1 MKLIRKETTPKKAT
15 PTPPKK
21 YVDPVRT
28 TTRPAEDFAS
38 PTLASLSSQTE
49 APSVS
54 DFVGPPGPANV
65 PTDTAPLTLSGIEGL
80 LQPKPATSPVNL
92 EELKQALS
100 GVGDLSGGVS
110 FAPDIKTDA
119 PLDVGTVES
128 DQDIE
133 DMSRFSRAKLDP
145 IGQKLYDQLKLQ
157 KESVSK
163 NLEADQVKRLYGSI
177 PNLGEDETLA
187 FMAERLRDSGM
198 TDIYKIKKEEGTQ
211 RVPIQYGEI
220 ESGGEGAG
228 RDGYYYQD
236 PRTGQ
241 IVEVSPSQ
249 VKNFQPAIPGGYLDA
264 GEGGGDYVPGSAAS
278 GYVEL
283 PKTTYVNTETG
294 EPLKGPS
301 ESWVLGEVPFGQNA
315 NVFQGQFLGDR
326 TTGGVGVEFTPEGL
340 PMYFAEGYR
349 RPSSWVKFRESVLE
363 PATAIAAS
371 VVTGNPAVGA
381 AIRGAQVYH
390 DTGDLGDAAKAAAL
404 SYAGSQLMAQFQG
417 PDFNVPSPS
426 DFAAMEA
433 AGFEALG
440 GAGADLGFLDTV
452 SPGQIAAAGAGLLP
466 GEAGIQ
472 QILAN
477 AGPDLGFLDSVSAG
491 QLAAADSGLL
501 PGEAGIDQI
510 LSSAGTGPYPG
521 LFEGL
526 GPDNFLGEPTL
537 EELAQMGQTPAT
549 PPTQPDLS
557 YLNTGA
563 AQDAAAAGTD
573 TGLLDGATSPVLGDP
588 TSVPGGTSI
597 ESVPGDPTSVPGGTP
612 IEGMSPAETG
622 LALGAEGAGDPY
634 IASELAG
641 SDPSSWDPSL
651 LNSLTAFAATPLGK
665 LALSLGGS
673 ALLNKVFAEQ
683 QGGGGGGPVGWSGE
697 IPKYTA
703 VRERVPLA
711 DTERRP
717 GEYGRRY
724 FSDTTYVPMVTGE
737 ESAETN
743 LANIAAAKEL
753 AKQQAQGLASIPTR
767 ASRPVY
773 TPMYMT
779 NPSAATAD
787 TATATAT
794 ATGLPSLPTYEN
806 EPRLTYGLPSVDER
820 LAATNFRTAEEE
832 RLDIPSKQLAA
843 SPLTAGTPP
852 VRRAAGGLM
861 GLAKGRYLNGTTDG
875 MEDKLRTTIDGE
887 QPAALS
893 HGEFVIPADV
903 VSHLGNGNSQAGAK
917 RLYEMMDRIR
927 QARTG
932 TKKQGRQINANKYLP
947 V

>member
-1 MKLIRKETTPKKAT
+1 MATLLKRKTTTPQKAA
-15 PTPPKK
+15 PAPAKR
-21 YVDPVRT
+21 YVDPVRE
-28 TTRPAEDFAS
+28 TTRPDEEFAP
-38 PTLASLSSQTE
+38 PTLASLSSQVNE
-49 APSVS
+49 PSGFMGPVAPADLPINSTLSLAGIESLLGPRAEVPTGVS
-54 DFVGPPGPANV
+54 D
-65 PTDTAPLTLSGIEGL
+65 L
-80 LQPKPATSPVNL
+80 
-92 EELKQALS
+92 
-100 GVGDLSGGVS
+100 GGVS
-110 FAPDIKTDA
+110 SADLFAPAVGTEA
-119 PLDVGTVES
+119 SLDVGTVES
-128 DQDIE
+128 DKYTE
-133 DMSRFSRAKLDP
+133 DNSRFSRAKLDP
-145 IGQKLYDQLKLQ
+145 TGQKLYDQLVQQRTFL
-157 KESVSK
+157 ESGIG
-163 NLEADQVKRLYGSI
+163 ADKTSELYARGAGLTPDAS
-177 PNLGEDETLA
+177 LA
-187 FMAERLRDSGM
+187 MMAEQLASTGI
-198 TDIYKIKKEEGTQ
+198 TDIYKVKKEEVVQ
-211 RVPIQYGEI
+211 KVPIQYGEI
-220 ESGGEGAG
+220 EAGGEGAS
-228 RDGYYYQD
+228 RDGYYYLD
-236 PRTGQ
+236 PRTKA

-249 VKNFQPAIPGGYLDA
+249 IKDFQYTPGAEYA
-264 GEGGGDYVPGSAAS
+264 EGAFSPPTAS
-278 GYVEL
+278 GFVEV
-283 PKTTYVNTETG
+283 PKTQLVNTETG
-294 EPLKGPS
+294 QPLTTKSVSGIFGKGDNLIS
-301 ESWVLGEVPFGQNA
+301 DSTGDNTGLGEKKWIGA
-315 NVFQGQFLGDR
+315 
-326 TTGGVGVEFTPEGL
+326 TGVEFTPEGI
-340 PMYFAEGYR
+340 PTYFSVANKE
-349 RPSSWVKFRESVLE
+349 PSSWVKFRERVLE
-363 PATAIAAS
+363 PVTAGIAGL
-371 VVTGNPAVGA
+371 VGGPGA
-381 AIRGAQVYH
+381 AAAVRAAQVYH

-433 AGFEALG
+433 VGFDALG
-440 GAGADLGFLDTV
+440 GAGADLGFLDAV
-452 SPGQIAAAGAGLLP
+452 SPGQIAGAGAGLLP

-501 PGEAGIDQI
+501 PGEAGIQQI
-510 LSSAGTGPYPG
+510 LSGTGTGPYPG

-526 GPDNFLGEPTL
+526 GPDNFFGEPSL
-537 EELAQMGQTPAT
+537 EELTQMGQPPVT
-549 PPTQPDLS
+549 PPTPPDLS
-557 YLNTGA
+557 YLDTGA
-563 AQDAAAAGTD
+563 AQEAAAAGTD
-573 TGLLDGATSPVLGDP
+573 TGLLDGTTPPVLGDP
-588 TSVPGGTSI
+588 TSVAGGTPI
-597 ESVPGDPTSVPGGTP
+597 ESVPGDPTSVAGGTP
-612 IEGMSPAETG
+612 IESVPGDPTFDPASAAETQLQPPG
-622 LALGAEGAGDPY
+622 GSGGTFDPASAAETQIDLPGAGEG
-634 IASELAG
+634 IGAVAALQ
-641 SDPSSWDPSL
+641 
-651 LNSLTAFAATPLGK
+651 AFAATPLGK

-683 QGGGGGGPVGWSGE
+683 QGGGAGAGIQGWSGE

-724 FSDTTYVPMVTGE
+724 FSDTTYVPMTTGE

-753 AKQQAQGLASIPTR
+753 AQQQAQGLASIPTR
-767 ASRPVY
+767 AARPVY
-773 TPMYMT
+773 TPKYMT
-779 NPSAATAD
+779 NPSAAPVD
-787 TATATAT
+787 TTTTAT

-832 RLDIPSKQLAA
+832 RLNVPSKQLAA
-843 SPLTAGTPP
+843 SPFTAAMPP

-932 TKKQGRQINANKYLP
+932 TKKQGKQINANKYLP